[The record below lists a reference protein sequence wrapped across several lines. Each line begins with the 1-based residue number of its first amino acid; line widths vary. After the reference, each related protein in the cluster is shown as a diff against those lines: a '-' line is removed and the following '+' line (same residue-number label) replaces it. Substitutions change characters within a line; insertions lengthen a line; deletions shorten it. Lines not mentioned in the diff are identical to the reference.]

1 MKRKMLAMVMAL
13 AFAFTTPTV
22 SIFASSDKYAES
34 DDQLVKAEEKINEQI
49 KEYKK
54 LQDKESRRAKTATML
69 NHVKKLTQLM
79 I

>member
-49 KEYKK
+49 KEYYI
-54 LQDKESRRAKTATML
+54 T
-69 NHVKKLTQLM
+69 NIYKLTQPKDRRRVLLSFS
-79 I
+79 